1 MAEFDRSYTT
11 SYKSAI
17 VRGYSFILNIVQIHG
32 TLDSSTWALGAVD
45 SVEYAWS
52 VSWHDGVMD
61 NLNKVFSLLGFYS
74 FFLHASSLH

>member
-45 SVEYAWS
+45 SVEYA
-52 VSWHDGVMD
+52 
-61 NLNKVFSLLGFYS
+61 
-74 FFLHASSLH
+74 